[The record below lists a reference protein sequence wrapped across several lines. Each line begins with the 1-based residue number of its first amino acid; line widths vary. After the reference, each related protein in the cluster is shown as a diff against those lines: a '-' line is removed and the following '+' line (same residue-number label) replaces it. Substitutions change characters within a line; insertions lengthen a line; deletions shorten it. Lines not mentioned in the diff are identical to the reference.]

1 MFDKQGRFLLFNKKT
16 LRDIDLAN
24 VLTHQPEYPNLNVL
38 QFAAVTGDIRLLEKI
53 VAYGAAIDSPVKES
67 RKRIISGASWHNS
80 SLLVLCTACHGQ
92 NHAPSFKKR
101 VFRGGLPRMRNAA
114 CPSWG

>member
-1 MFDKQGRFLLFNKKT
+1 MFNKKT

-24 VLTHQPEYPNLNVL
+24 VLTHQPEYLNLNVL

-67 RKRIISGASWHNS
+67 RKRIISGASWHKLQYS
-80 SLLVLCTACHGQ
+80 GSRGCRPRPARSQ
-92 NHAPSFKKR
+92 AR
-101 VFRGGLPRMRNAA
+101 VGVYTRASTRPL
-114 CPSWG
+114 S